1 MSKSNVMP
9 KRGSVFQTVKG
20 LHPSYSV
27 FDLSYVKTMTL
38 DMGQLIPVA
47 CEEVVP
53 GDIFKIGNQM
63 VLRFQP
69 MLAPILHE
77 VNVYVH
83 YFFVPY
89 RILWDPWEAFITGGS
104 DGQNTTPLPQWG
116 PSAKDIGSLWDYLGY
131 PTGVAIPSAN
141 QPMAFP
147 KMAYAKIY
155 NEYYRDETLQA
166 EADLYQGNIL
176 NRNWEK
182 DYFTSALPWQQRGIA
197 PALPISGTTSA
208 VWQANNFLYDVTDT
222 TNVPPMGFAN
232 ALAGHEAH
240 FKTTQGQSAAN
251 ARSFMNDNVVDLS
264 SATTFNVADLRL
276 AFQIQKF
283 MERNAR
289 AGVRYTEFLR
299 SHFGVSPRDDR
310 LQRPEYIGGSKAPV
324 IVSEVL
330 QTASTDA
337 TSPQGNMA
345 GHGISVNSSF
355 CGKYRA
361 TEFGLIMGM
370 LSVMPRS
377 MYQQGIDR
385 SWTRKTRYDFY
396 FPEFANLSEQAITNL
411 ELYATADQ
419 ATNDTIFGYQG
430 RFDEMRTKRNMVC
443 GQMRELFDYWH
454 LGRKFSSSPTLSS
467 SFIECNST
475 TQDLKRIF
483 AVENEPGI
491 ICQFA
496 NLIKAWRPMPIQS
509 NPGFIDHN

>member
-9 KRGSVFQTVKG
+9 KRGSVFQAVKG

-104 DGQNTTPLPQWG
+104 DGQNTTPLPQWA
-116 PSAKDIGSLWDYLGY
+116 SASRDIGSLWDYLGF
-131 PTGVAIPSAN
+131 PTGVTIPSVN

-208 VWQANNFLYDVTDT
+208 VWAFDQNIVY
-222 TNVPPMGFAN
+222 P
-232 ALAGHEAH
+232 
-240 FKTTQGQSAAN
+240 
-251 ARSFMNDNVVDLS
+251 DLS
-264 SATTFNVADLRL
+264 SGTAVTLNAFKNTTLGIYGVA
-276 AFQIQKF
+276 
-283 MERNAR
+283 
-289 AGVRYTEFLR
+289 
-299 SHFGVSPRDDR
+299 
-310 LQRPEYIGGSKAPV
+310 GGDSKAV
-324 IVSEVL
+324 FDSGKVSKLALIIMLSIFHQL
-330 QTASTDA
+330 QHLMLPICALLFRFR
-337 TSPQGNMA
+337 NLW
-345 GHGISVNSSF
+345 N
-355 CGKYRA
+355 
-361 TEFGLIMGM
+361 GM
-370 LSVMPRS
+370 LVLVFVTLNFFVLILACLLVMIACSV
-377 MYQQGIDR
+377 
-385 SWTRKTRYDFY
+385 
-396 FPEFANLSEQAITNL
+396 LSI
-411 ELYATADQ
+411 
-419 ATNDTIFGYQG
+419 
-430 RFDEMRTKRNMVC
+430 
-443 GQMRELFDYWH
+443 
-454 LGRKFSSSPTLSS
+454 
-467 SFIECNST
+467 
-475 TQDLKRIF
+475 
-483 AVENEPGI
+483 
-491 ICQFA
+491 
-496 NLIKAWRPMPIQS
+496 
-509 NPGFIDHN
+509 